1 MENLN
6 LILFLSIVAPMCM
19 MLFVCVKRTRLIL
32 GFMVIGIFV
41 CLFSSELSGI
51 LFGLLD
57 MGSRFLTVNVT
68 PFTEELLKAIPIL
81 ILVFS
86 FKPDNQRIF
95 EASIAV
101 GVGFAILE
109 NAFILA
115 GNVETVSIPLALIRG
130 FGAGMMHGLCT
141 FTLGYGLTIIRKK
154 RKFFLT
160 GTVAFLSVSIM
171 YHSLYNILVQSDY
184 QIVGFILPILTFA
197 PLLIILKKKNQL

>member
-1 MENLN
+1 
-6 LILFLSIVAPMCM
+6 
-19 MLFVCVKRTRLIL
+19 MLFVCEKRARFIL
-32 GFMVIGIFV
+32 GFILIGIFV

-51 LFGLLD
+51 IFGFLD
-57 MGSRFLTVNVT
+57 MGSRFLTINVT
-68 PFTEELLKAIPIL
+68 PFTEEMLKAIPVL

-86 FKPDNQRIF
+86 FDPDNQQIL

-115 GNVETVSIPLALIRG
+115 GNVDIVTISLALIRG

-154 RKFFLT
+154 RKFFFP
-160 GTVAFLSVSIM
+160 GTVAFLSISIM
-171 YHSLYNILVQSDY
+171 FSSLKFFGI
-184 QIVGFILPILTFA
+184 FF
-197 PLLIILKKKNQL
+197 